1 MADDDGDDVA
11 IGGDADAGSSESEP
25 VGSPGGEFVV
35 SGRAALG
42 RQIDEKTR
50 AAFKA
55 IVEKNR
61 GRVDAEDDDGMDV
74 AISDEPAAAPTDP
87 AKPAPGAT
95 PATTPAV
102 AALVPEVVKQH
113 EAANQRQ
120 AQLDAREKAIAAR
133 EAELEPLRSVR
144 DAYLDDRV
152 GAITVL
158 LKEWGVANDVDLKAE
173 LADLITDL
181 SATGLGIQV
190 DPQIRARMDSRR
202 ALKKIDAYKAQASV
216 KEKQLAREREELA
229 YSQWQAESTAQLQ
242 QEISKPEAIAAF
254 PYLAVEDNAGR
265 VVLDII
271 IEAHKRD
278 GSTMKWQDAAKLAND
293 YLKQNADAYLAKRR
307 HLIAPAS
314 TPGATPGR
322 PSVQPQGGPQ
332 VRRSTPQLTNATA
345 AAPQGAPPQP
355 QPGEAGFRMDA
366 HRRATIDRFKQ
377 IFATRT
383 DDE

>member
-1 MADDDGDDVA
+1 MADDDDDVA
-11 IGGDADAGSSESEP
+11 ISDDAGAGGSESEP

-35 SGRAALG
+35 SGKAALG

-74 AISDEPAAAPTDP
+74 AIADDPAAPPPVDP
-87 AKPAPGAT
+87 AKAAPAAPG
-95 PATTPAV
+95 PPAV

-120 AQLDAREKAIAAR
+120 AQLDAREKAISAR

-152 GAITVL
+152 GAITGL
-158 LKEWGVANDVDLKAE
+158 LKEWGVANDADLKAE

-202 ALKKIDAYKAQASV
+202 ALKKIDAYKASASV
-216 KEKQLAREREELA
+216 KEKALAREREELA

-242 QEISKPEAIAAF
+242 QEINKPEAHTAY

-332 VRRSTPQLTNATA
+332 VRRSSSQLTNATA
-345 AAPQGAPPQP
+345 AAPQGTPPQP
-355 QPGEAGFRMDA
+355 KPGEAGFRMDA

-377 IFATRT
+377 MFTART

>member
-1 MADDDGDDVA
+1 MADDDDDVA
-11 IGGDADAGSSESEP
+11 ISDDAGAGGNESEP

-35 SGRAALG
+35 SGKAALG

-74 AISDEPAAAPTDP
+74 AITDDPAAAPVDP
-87 AKPAPGAT
+87 AKAAPAVPAP
-95 PATTPAV
+95 PAV

-152 GAITVL
+152 GAITSL
-158 LKEWGVANDVDLKAE
+158 LKEWGVANDADLKAE

-216 KEKQLAREREELA
+216 KEKALAREREELA

-242 QEISKPEAIAAF
+242 QEISKPEAQSAY

-332 VRRSTPQLTNATA
+332 VRRSSTQLTNATA

-355 QPGEAGFRMDA
+355 KPGEAGFRMDA

-377 IFATRT
+377 MFAART